1 MEYDDLNP
9 PPEPD
14 RETYHDESVDDEDQL
29 QPEDTLDD
37 PDVEDVLDRGFSPPE
52 RYSTAQDHGTTPR
65 EEIEGETLDQ
75 RIAQEVPEPDPYEEA
90 ERDVDD
96 IVDGDVDDGEVG
108 DVRAGR
114 IVEPDE
120 GAREDTESG
129 LVGTDVGID
138 GAAASAE
145 EAAVHVIPDDDPPG
159 I

>member
-1 MEYDDLNP
+1 MDADLNP
-9 PPEPD
+9 APEPD
-14 RETYHDESVDDEDQL
+14 RETYGDESVDDEDQL

-65 EEIEGETLDQ
+65 EEAEGETLDQ
-75 RIAQEVPEPDPYEEA
+75 RIAQEVPEPDPYAEA
-90 ERDVDD
+90 ERDPDA

-108 DVRAGR
+108 AERAGR
-114 IVEPDE
+114 LVDPDE
-120 GAREDTESG
+120 GAREDTESS

-145 EAAVHVIPDDDPPG
+145 EAAVHVIPEDELPEV
-159 I
+159 